1 MKVQVGEVVL
11 LDDNK
16 EYICFA
22 KKEWNGDTY
31 DYLVSNFK
39 PLEVFFAKE
48 SFIENE
54 IELDIVTDATEKETL
69 LKLFQNIDK

>member
-22 KKEWNGDTY
+22 KKKWNGATY

-48 SFIENE
+48 SFVDNE